1 MKLKVCCDLQE
12 GESLDIKVNNV
23 FKSLYSFDN
32 IVVFNV
38 SDSYAIDIEIERK
51 TEKSN
56 RRIIDIIFFVIT
68 IFIQGIFNCIFIND
82 NFKWYEDI
90 IPFGFKAKI
99 SIPIIDNL
107 LVRLKYDKSKYYGF
121 SFDLPKL
128 EVSNGQI
135 EEIEYFA
142 NYNSFTNCWFSF
154 VKRIFSIASVLLLIM
169 GMLLI
174 VAISNKNAIAAVI
187 VSIILIG
194 IIALPAFLAVMQHKK
209 LNNILKSFDKFLKDN
224 NIDI

>member
-12 GESLDIKVNNV
+12 GESLDIKVNNEI
-23 FKSLYSFDN
+23 KSLYSFDN
-32 IVVFNV
+32 IVDFDV

-51 TEKSN
+51 PEKSN

-68 IFIQGIFNCIFIND
+68 IFIQGIFNCIFVND
-82 NFKWYEDI
+82 NFNWYEDI

-99 SIPIIDNL
+99 SMPIIDNI

-121 SFDLPKL
+121 TFGLPKL

-135 EEIEYFA
+135 EGIEYFA

-169 GMLLI
+169 GILLA
-174 VAISNKNAIAAVI
+174 VAISSNNAIAAVI

-194 IIALPAFLAVMQHKK
+194 TIALSAVMPVMQHKK
-209 LNNILKSFDKFLKDN
+209 LNTILKSFDKFLKDN
-224 NIDI
+224 NIVI

>member
-38 SDSYAIDIEIERK
+38 SDSYEIDIEIERK
-51 TEKSN
+51 PEKSN
-56 RRIIDIIFFVIT
+56 RRIIDIVFFVIT

-90 IPFGFKAKI
+90 IPFGLKAKI
-99 SIPIIDNL
+99 NIPIIDNL

-135 EEIEYFA
+135 EDIEYFA

-169 GMLLI
+169 GILLH
-174 VAISNKNAIAAVI
+174 VAISNNNAIAAVI

-194 IIALPAFLAVMQHKK
+194 TIALSAVLSVMQHKK
-209 LNNILKSFDKFLKDN
+209 LNTILKSFDKFLKDN
-224 NIDI
+224 NIVI

>member
-12 GESLDIKVNNV
+12 GESLDIKVNNEI
-23 FKSLYSFDN
+23 KSLYSFDN
-32 IVVFNV
+32 IVDFDVF
-38 SDSYAIDIEIERK
+38 DSYAIDIEIERK
-51 TEKSN
+51 PEKSN

-82 NFKWYEDI
+82 NCKWYEDI

-121 SFDLPKL
+121 SFNLPKL

-142 NYNSFTNCWFSF
+142 NYNSFTNCWFNF
-154 VKRIFSIASVLLLIM
+154 VKRIFSVASVLMLIM
-169 GMLLI
+169 GILLI
-174 VAISNKNAIAAVI
+174 VAISNNNAIAAVI

-194 IIALPAFLAVMQHKK
+194 IIALSAFLSVMQHKK
-209 LNNILKSFDKFLKDN
+209 LNTILKSFDKFLKDN
-224 NIDI
+224 NIVI